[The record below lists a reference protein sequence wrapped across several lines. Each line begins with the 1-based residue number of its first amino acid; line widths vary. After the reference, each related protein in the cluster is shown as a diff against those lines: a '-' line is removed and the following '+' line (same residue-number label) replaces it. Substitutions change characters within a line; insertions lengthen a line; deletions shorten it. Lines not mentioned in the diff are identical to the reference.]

1 MDSKLIESTCSYTL
15 IKLSQK
21 LPKYIVMIQDNLS
34 QPFFAVTVSNG

>member
-21 LPKYIVMIQDNLS
+21 LLKYLVIIQDNPS
-34 QPFFAVTVSNG
+34 QPFFAATVSNG

>member
-21 LPKYIVMIQDNLS
+21 LPKYLVIIQDNQSISTLLCCNS
-34 QPFFAVTVSNG
+34 V